1 MIITLIYSSIFL
13 KKNRLG
19 HLIQNNVTLNFCNLK
34 NSKLYITIQIVLDSF
49 EFFEF
54 QNFNVHVHVTIN
66 TYLLDCTAPELL
78 LVKYIQCQLCIFF
91 YPQYRCISDFNIKQT
106 TTKTTSNIVKILK
119 LSLFSFKKYFVL
131 FFSIRV

>member
-1 MIITLIYSSIFL
+1 M
-13 KKNRLG
+13 
-19 HLIQNNVTLNFCNLK
+19 
-34 NSKLYITIQIVLDSF
+34 LDSF

-91 YPQYRCISDFNIKQT
+91 IRSIDVFLIL
-106 TTKTTSNIVKILK
+106 TSNKQQQKPLQI
-119 LSLFSFKKYFVL
+119 
-131 FFSIRV
+131 

>member
-1 MIITLIYSSIFL
+1 M
-13 KKNRLG
+13 
-19 HLIQNNVTLNFCNLK
+19 
-34 NSKLYITIQIVLDSF
+34 LDSF

-78 LVKYIQCQLCIFF
+78 LVKYMQCQLCIFF

-119 LSLFSFKKYFVL
+119 LSLFSFKKYFVFFFYKCMKKMSLIKSTIPYKLSPIKL
-131 FFSIRV
+131 FKKL

>member
-54 QNFNVHVHVTIN
+54 QNFNVHVTIN

-78 LVKYIQCQLCIFF
+78 LVKYMQCQLCIF